1 VNRWVLSAAVTER
14 SALRY
19 TPAGLPALDL
29 VLDHES
35 TVSQEGHSRKV
46 ALQVRALAMGSTSE
60 QVSQLPL
67 GVLTEFVGFL
77 APSRNGR
84 GLIYHITEVW
94 TQSKDASSPQ

>member
-1 VNRWVLSAAVTER
+1 MNRWVLLAAVTER

-19 TPAGLPALDL
+19 TPAGLPALDV

-35 TVSQEGHSRKV
+35 TVSQEGHARKV
-46 ALQVRALAMGSTSE
+46 ALQVRALAIGSTSK

-67 GVLTEFVGFL
+67 GVSAQFVGFL

-94 TQSKDASSPQ
+94 TQPDLASSPQ